1 MSTRKYKII
10 GIVLFLLMLYIVMFS
25 YFIIKDR
32 DFSENE
38 NRYLSQLPRL
48 SVDAVLSGQYMQDI
62 EQYIDDQFPKRDT
75 WVTLKS
81 DFSQLIGNREV
92 NGVYLGDDKYLIEKW
107 LPEDVDQE
115 LLKENIETLNSFAK
129 NHPEQKMSLMI
140 VPTAGLVL
148 KDKLPDHAPMFDQ
161 NIAFKTIEDNIT
173 FNHFIDVRQVLMDH
187 SEEYIYYKTDHH
199 WTSYGAYLAYSEW
212 CRMNGTETQQDDYEI
227 ESVSSSFR
235 GSLFSKVLS
244 SNCAEDRIELYNRK
258 NQPEYT
264 VSYNFGRTESDSVY
278 ALENLEKK
286 DKYLVFLNGNHPE
299 VTIRTSQSNNKHLL
313 VFKDSFANSFIPFL
327 LEDYETIHIID
338 LRYYNGDIDEYMAE
352 NSINECLVL
361 YNIKNFCEDKGISK
375 IGG

>member
-10 GIVLFLLMLYIVMFS
+10 GIVLFLLILYIVMFS

-115 LLKENIETLNSFAK
+115 LLKENIETLNSFSK
-129 NHPEQKMSLMI
+129 NHPEQKMSLMV

-161 NIAFKTIEDNIT
+161 NIAFETIEDNIT
-173 FNHFIDVRQVLMDH
+173 FDHFIDVRQVLMDH

-212 CRMNGTETQQDDYEI
+212 CRMNGTETRQDDYEI

-278 ALENLEKK
+278 ALENLDKK

-327 LEDYETIHIID
+327 LENYETIHIID
-338 LRYYNGDIDEYMAE
+338 LRYYNGDIDQYMSE